1 MKTLGPCDILS
12 FVAQSH
18 TPRNRCVRFATT
30 VASGHATLATK
41 RTLLLTWA
49 GLTPAGSHQLCLA
62 HSFDH
67 LVRAAEQRE
76 WDSEA
81 ESLGSLEVYDQLD
94 FRRLHDRQVG
104 RLLALENFPSVDPDQ
119 TVIVRF
125 TASVADEAACP
136 DERVILVN
144 RGHGVAK
151 CQYAKLFD
159 ARIEEIIG
167 ADDERGESQLV
178 QGCKHCIQVAFGA
191 RI

>member
-67 LVRAAEQRE
+67 LVGAGEQSRGQI
-76 WDSEA
+76 EA
-81 ESLGSLEVYDQLD
+81 ERLCGLEVDHQLE
-94 FRRLHDRQVG
+94 LG
-104 RLLALENFPSVDPDQ
+104 RLLH
-119 TVIVRF
+119 R
-125 TASVADEAACP
+125 
-136 DERVILVN
+136 
-144 RGHGVAK
+144 
-151 CQYAKLFD
+151 
-159 ARIEEIIG
+159 
-167 ADDERGESQLV
+167 
-178 QGCKHCIQVAFGA
+178 QVVG
-191 RI
+191 

>member
-67 LVRAAEQRE
+67 LVGAGKQIRRNRQAKRVGGAKI
-76 WDSEA
+76 DD
-81 ESLGSLEVYDQLD
+81 EVEL
-94 FRRLHDRQVG
+94 G
-104 RLLALENFPSVDPDQ
+104 RLVDGKIAGLGALQD
-119 TVIVRF
+119 
-125 TASVADEAACP
+125 ASDISS
-136 DERVILVN
+136 R
-144 RGHGVAK
+144 
-151 CQYAKLFD
+151 Q
-159 ARIEEIIG
+159 AR
-167 ADDERGESQLV
+167 RSS
-178 QGCKHCIQVAFGA
+178 
-191 RI
+191 RRR